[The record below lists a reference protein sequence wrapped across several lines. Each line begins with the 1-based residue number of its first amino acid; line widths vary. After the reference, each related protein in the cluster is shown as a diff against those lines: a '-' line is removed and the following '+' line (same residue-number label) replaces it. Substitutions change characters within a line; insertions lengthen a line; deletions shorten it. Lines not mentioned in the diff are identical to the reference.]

1 MLFQAVAR
9 KSGSSKFSQHPVYP
23 RNPAE
28 RRQAQLIQESVAK
41 SLQGSANLEEVANA
55 VAGVTERSGY
65 VKRLIDEVSA
75 SCHEQA
81 LASARSLPRSS
92 KWNR

>member
-1 MLFQAVAR
+1 MGFAIVADEVRNLAQRSAQAAR
-9 KSGSSKFSQHPVYP
+9 DTG
-23 RNPAE
+23 E
-28 RRQAQLIQESVAK
+28 LIQESVAK